1 MEGPNQEEEKKLA
14 TKKAGTQPC
23 ANATPRVRSARRR
36 RTDVVCYKEKMIIFE
51 IIGEFIIG
59 IVFEGIVLGTF
70 RRVRRVWNDL
80 KRKIF
85 NLPNSDLDLI
95 SKFEKEVLYK
105 DIITT
110 TDINPKIPA
119 GIKGCILEIIN
130 PQKVFAEFYDE
141 NGSQIEY
148 EGEIVF
154 EVDIDRLKIMK

>member
-1 MEGPNQEEEKKLA
+1 
-14 TKKAGTQPC
+14 
-23 ANATPRVRSARRR
+23 
-36 RTDVVCYKEKMIIFE
+36 MIIFE

-95 SKFEKEVLYK
+95 SKFEKKVLYK

-119 GIKGCILEIIN
+119 GMKGCILEIIN

-154 EVDIDRLKIMK
+154 ELDIDRLKIMK